1 MDKIVINT
9 ELRRLQQAAAQPKSY
24 FCPSIIIS
32 TVWPNINQIPF
43 LLFLPLFSA
52 LYTYKFYSSQ
62 LLFLAFKV
70 SIKIITPTDS
80 LAWIYPDL
88 SRPLS
93 WRLPDRGLKC
103 YLWGWSYDPTLFY
116 YCNLRLH
123 LKPSPGFPAISRL
136 ITATKVQINHS
147 IGTKSPHLTVCSSLA
162 LQSDLSLA
170 DLLPHV
176 TFNNLC

>member
-62 LLFLAFKV
+62 FVFLAFKV

-88 SRPLS
+88 YPEGFQIEVWSVTYEADAI
-93 WRLPDRGLKC
+93 LPPF
-103 YLWGWSYDPTLFY
+103 SITVIFV
-116 YCNLRLH
+116 LH
-123 LKPSPGFPAISRL
+123 LKPSPGFLAISIL
-136 ITATKVQINHS
+136 IGVTDFQIKHS
-147 IGTKSPHLTVCSSLA
+147 IDTKSPHLPVSSSLA
-162 LQSDLSLA
+162 LQSDSSHT
-170 DLLPHV
+170 DLLPHE
-176 TFNNLC
+176 LQ